1 MSGISISLQDHLL
14 LWVGSVILFA
24 FFIALFFIERNKKI
38 K

>member
-1 MSGISISLQDHLL
+1 MSGISLSFEDHLL
-14 LWVGSVILFA
+14 LWVSSVILFA